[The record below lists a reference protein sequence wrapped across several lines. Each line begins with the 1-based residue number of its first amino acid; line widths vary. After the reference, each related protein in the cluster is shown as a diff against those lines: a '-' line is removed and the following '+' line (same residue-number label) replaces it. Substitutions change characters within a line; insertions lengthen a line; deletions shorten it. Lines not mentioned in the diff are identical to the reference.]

1 MFDKRINPMPSLS
14 IMFLSLPTDLP
25 VATSIIFAPLL
36 NTGYLSYLEKNIILV
51 LIEIM
56 IKMR

>member
-36 NTGYLSYLEKNIILV
+36 KTGYLSYLDKNIILV

-56 IKMR
+56 I